1 MSSKELKNKSKFTA
15 PPKLVE
21 KFLGFILNRDDAEI
35 LLGDLSE
42 EFFILTTKYGLFTGR
57 ILYWFR
63 VIKSVHSFLVLS
75 KNKFTRSYF
84 MYDIF
89 QSKNDKKI
97 AVTGLVLI
105 VPAILLCVGGL
116 LQSFLGITSVSNA
129 LNYQSFIFSTFVI
142 LGGLFV
148 AFLINML
155 SIFHIK
161 YQNGDIIGTLRIKG
175 KLINL
180 LIIGAIVLFG
190 SIIFLYLL
198 VENFQIFAGY

>member
-1 MSSKELKNKSKFTA
+1 
-15 PPKLVE
+15 
-21 KFLGFILNRDDAEI
+21 
-35 LLGDLSE
+35 
-42 EFFILTTKYGLFTGR
+42 
-57 ILYWFR
+57 
-63 VIKSVHSFLVLS
+63 
-75 KNKFTRSYF
+75 

-97 AVTGLVLI
+97 AIAGLVLI

-116 LQSFLGITSVSNA
+116 LQAFFGITSVSNA
-129 LNYQSFIFSTFVI
+129 LNYQSFIFSPFVI

-148 AFLINML
+148 AFVINLL

-161 YQNGDIIGTLRIKG
+161 YQDADIVSTLHIKG

-180 LIIGAIVLFG
+180 VIIGAIAFLG

>member
-1 MSSKELKNKSKFTA
+1 MKNTNKFTA
-15 PPKLVE
+15 QPKLVE
-21 KFLGFILNRDDAEI
+21 KFLGFILSRKDAEI
-35 LLGDLSE
+35 LLGDFAE
-42 EFFILTTKYGLFTGR
+42 EFFTLTSKYGLFTGR
-57 ILYWFR
+57 ILYWFG
-63 VIKSVHSFLVLS
+63 VIKSMRSFMVLS

-89 QSKNDKKI
+89 QSKIDKKI
-97 AVTGLVLI
+97 AIAGLVLI

-116 LQSFLGITSVSNA
+116 LQAFFGITSVSNA
-129 LNYQSFIFSTFVI
+129 LNYQSFIFSPFVI

-148 AFLINML
+148 AFVINLL

-161 YQNGDIIGTLRIKG
+161 YQDGDIVSTLHIKG

-180 LIIGAIVLFG
+180 VIIGAIAFLG

>member
-1 MSSKELKNKSKFTA
+1 MSSKELKNKNKFTA
-15 PPKLVE
+15 QPKLVE
-21 KFLGFILNRDDAEI
+21 KFLGFILSREDAEI
-35 LLGDLSE
+35 LLGDFAE
-42 EFFILTTKYGLFTGR
+42 EFITLTSKYGLFTGR
-57 ILYWFR
+57 ILYWFG
-63 VIKSVHSFLVLS
+63 VIKSMRPFMVLS

-116 LQSFLGITSVSNA
+116 LQSFFGITSVSNA
-129 LNYQSFIFSTFVI
+129 LNYQSFIFSPFVI
-142 LGGLFV
+142 LGGLFA
-148 AFLINML
+148 AFVINML

-161 YQNGDIIGTLRIKG
+161 YQDGDIVSTLHIKG

-180 LIIGAIVLFG
+180 VIISAITFFG

-198 VENFQIFAGY
+198 VENI

>member
-1 MSSKELKNKSKFTA
+1 MSSNELKNKNKFTA
-15 PPKLVE
+15 QPKLVE
-21 KFLGFILNRDDAEI
+21 KLLGFILSREDAEI
-35 LLGDLSE
+35 LLGDFAE
-42 EFFILTTKYGLFTGR
+42 EFFTLTSKYGLFTGR
-57 ILYWFR
+57 ILYWFG
-63 VIKSVHSFLVLS
+63 VIKSMRSFMVLS
-75 KNKFTRSYF
+75 ENKFTRSYF

-89 QSKNDKKI
+89 KSKNDKKI

-116 LQSFLGITSVSNA
+116 LQAFFGITSVSNA
-129 LNYQSFIFSTFVI
+129 LNYQSFIFSPFII

-148 AFLINML
+148 AFVINLL

-161 YQNGDIIGTLRIKG
+161 YQDGDIVSTLHIKG

-180 LIIGAIVLFG
+180 VIIGAITFLG

-198 VENFQIFAGY
+198 VENF